1 MRKIKEGP
9 LIYLALYALRDI
21 MIGEELRYDYG
32 VKDLPWRNLH
42 AEESILVEHSY
53 LLESAQE
60 GANLNGG
67 LSANLEVQSE
77 KAKQNQVNVPFP
89 INIST
94 SPEISSMNQNNCI
107 SLKSYQRFQQWKPD
121 LDKKECWINDEGINT
136 YNAILAKKFQNMGKP
151 VYIFSS
157 FFLQRWKK
165 FENCKRDILQSLC
178 QVNLLEKEKWVIP
191 VNHQA
196 HWTVIIVNLVTK
208 TMCLY
213 DSIDNADGNDDKV
226 TGHFHAIKNFA
237 NRVYKFWGKEWIP
250 HDWKHCIVK
259 ETPKQCNAFDC
270 GIFSLKFV
278 EYVISEKALSFSQDD
293 IPRFRQEMAREILIM
308 GWRSE
313 DVVDHQKKQNY
324 PPVGKYVKSSSSNKP
339 LTGEDYKNQQQ
350 QKDIKGEFGS
360 AKEFVANSRS
370 NAHSEKFDC
379 AATSSVDDVIDDS
392 LDIDSALTELI
403 SKSDIAEPDLSDDTD
418 CEYED
423 CDKSSNEI
431 TDLEGTTS
439 DPKSDEENVIE
450 DENDDIQCSK
460 SYKQNMKR
468 RKRLFS
474 GSSSDEDNMSHSA
487 VPEKTRKQTRKCQKK
502 STKEGVHCSVN
513 QSKMSVP
520 CAKKNESN
528 TRVYD
533 KRQACFYCGVLVS
546 KIARHYELK
555 HKTERDVAIALS
567 FNKRSPTRKK
577 HLEKLRLLGNY
588 HHNLNVLET
597 GKGELIVFRRPTSGK
612 ECSPSDFLPCNYCLG
627 FIRRQELW
635 KHVKLCKFK
644 PEGDEFPK
652 HRKVQEKARLQ
663 LFPAIYSD
671 SILCQ
676 LFATM
681 KSDQISLIAR
691 NDWLIKEIGVLLIEK
706 HGEKQ
711 NNFVS
716 QKMRELARLL
726 LQLRKTSFN
735 ADANLSD
742 FIKPQEFDV
751 VVSAVKALS
760 KFQFDDGVHQVAT
773 PSLALKIGHSLKK
786 CVNVLR
792 GHALRRKDDSLL
804 EDVDNFE
811 KLIEAEWSHR
821 VSHHSLRALGTQKF
835 NRVELLPLAEDLEK
849 LRKSVLSIMQ
859 STAQVLQEGQPQL
872 ESWSKLAQA
881 TLARLVM
888 FNKRRGGEASRMLL
902 KSYLNRPDWNQ
913 VNNPEIMST
922 LSEFEKELS
931 KRLDMVEIIGKR
943 GKKVPVILTAE
954 MTRSIDLLIKT
965 REAVAIPEKNPFVF
979 ARPNRQ
985 SLQCMRAWDCLRNIS
1000 MQCQPPLLNPA
1011 NITSTKLRKYIA
1023 TISQVLSMEEK
1034 EVDWLARHLGHDI
1047 RVHRDFYRLHE
1058 STIEIAKV
1066 SKLLL
1071 TVDQGETRKF
1081 AGKTLQEINL
1091 NDIAEPDLS
1100 DDTDYEDEDDVESS
1114 TETAEGTTSARSKET
1129 KSGKMCAK
1137 DPAERSV
1144 NSSMGKPAQGS
1155 NDPEK
1160 ENTTSVNSAAKLPE
1174 KTRNQSRK
1182 CQKKSTKEG
1191 VHCSV
1196 KQSKKSVPHKPW
1208 TGEEK
1213 EAVLKYLGHW
1223 IRKGRVPGKLDCE
1236 QCISKANGA
1245 LDHRKWTD
1253 LKYFVKNQIDKR
1265 KKVLDPK
1272 N

>member
-121 LDKKECWINDEGINT
+121 LDKKECWINDE
-136 YNAILAKKFQNMGKP
+136 
-151 VYIFSS
+151 
-157 FFLQRWKK
+157 
-165 FENCKRDILQSLC
+165 
-178 QVNLLEKEKWVIP
+178 
-191 VNHQA
+191 
-196 HWTVIIVNLVTK
+196 
-208 TMCLY
+208 
-213 DSIDNADGNDDKV
+213 
-226 TGHFHAIKNFA
+226 
-237 NRVYKFWGKEWIP
+237 
-250 HDWKHCIVK
+250 
-259 ETPKQCNAFDC
+259 
-270 GIFSLKFV
+270 
-278 EYVISEKALSFSQDD
+278 
-293 IPRFRQEMAREILIM
+293 
-308 GWRSE
+308 
-313 DVVDHQKKQNY
+313 
-324 PPVGKYVKSSSSNKP
+324 
-339 LTGEDYKNQQQ
+339 
-350 QKDIKGEFGS
+350 
-360 AKEFVANSRS
+360 EFVANSRS
-370 NAHSEKFDC
+370 KAHSEKFDC

-431 TDLEGTTS
+431 TDSEGTTS

-487 VPEKTRKQTRKCQKK
+487 V
-502 STKEGVHCSVN
+502 
-513 QSKMSVP
+513 SVP

-726 LQLRKTSFN
+726 LQLRKTSVN

-1182 CQKKSTKEG
+1182 CQKKPTKEG

-1253 LKYFVKNQIDKR
+1253 LTYFVKNQIDKR
-1265 KKVLDPK
+1265 KKVLDP
-1272 N
+1272 NN